1 MSLTNCVRQKV
12 YFSRAA
18 GVSLQKNKD
27 FGRGQVKTLF
37 LVGMQAS
44 LSLLLH
50 LLFAG
55 FA

>member
-1 MSLTNCVRQKV
+1 MNCVRQKV
-12 YFSRAA
+12 YFSRVA
-18 GVSLQKNKD
+18 GVSLQKKQGLRVRSGKNFI
-27 FGRGQVKTLF
+27 FG
-37 LVGMQAS
+37 GMQAS